1 VSLRRERLR
10 CESCG
15 WVGVTRQG
23 RLRAG
28 IFVVGVIVV
37 VGLIAAE
44 LLGLIA
50 LGDSVWAWSLTI
62 LLVSLGARLL
72 VRGDR
77 CGACSS
83 EVEYQRIRGRG

>member
-28 IFVVGVIVV
+28 IFAVGVIVV
-37 VGLIAAE
+37 AGLIATE
-44 LLGLIA
+44 LLGLTA
-50 LGDSVWAWSLTI
+50 QGDAVWAWALTI
-62 LLVSLGARLL
+62 LLVSFAARLL

-83 EVEYQRIRGRG
+83 EVEYQRVRGRG